1 MTDRNLTDGDVKAIV
16 DLLKDEIARDLFAEA
31 GKGLWQWVRKTLIW
45 ALLLFAAYHLTG
57 GKPLPAIMQAVK

>member
-1 MTDRNLTDGDVKAIV
+1 MTERNLNDADVSAIV
-16 DLLKDEIARDLFAEA
+16 EKLKDEIARDLFAEA

-57 GKPLPAIMQAVK
+57 GKPLPAIMTAVK

>member
-1 MTDRNLTDGDVKAIV
+1 MTERNLTDADVSAIV
-16 DLLKDEIARDLFAEA
+16 EKLKDEIARDLFAEA
-31 GKGLWQWVRKTLIW
+31 GKGLWLWVRKTLIW